1 RVAAERKAAREREV
15 RRGSQEE
22 GRLLARRRDRT
33 YAAGCMLDWAEGEKW
48 RNSAR
53 MSNSDPELLA
63 LFADLLRQHFGVRD
77 EQISIYCNLFADDIA
92 TQSEIER
99 FWLDR
104 LRLPKTSLRKSVE
117 PASSACTARG
127 SST

>member
-1 RVAAERKAAREREV
+1 
-15 RRGSQEE
+15 
-22 GRLLARRRDRT
+22 
-33 YAAGCMLDWAEGEKW
+33 MLHWAEGDKC

-63 LFADLLRQHFGVRD
+63 LFADFLRQHFGVRD
-77 EQISIYCNLFADDIA
+77 EQISTYCNLFADDIA